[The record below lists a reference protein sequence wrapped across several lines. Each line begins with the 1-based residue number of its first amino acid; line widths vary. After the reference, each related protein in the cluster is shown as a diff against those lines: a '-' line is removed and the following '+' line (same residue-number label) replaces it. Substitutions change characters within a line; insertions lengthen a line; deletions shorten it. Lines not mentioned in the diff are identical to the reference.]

1 MKVRCTCG
9 CGQMVSR
16 ATHKRH
22 LDGGGPTQVRI
33 NAAQRAIN
41 YTSRLV
47 DRFKKKHPRERSA
60 TPESDAPP
68 RKVARTAASTP
79 ASLPGTPMD
88 IDDFGGLHTSF
99 TPAMDRTPQEEPP
112 IAENLD
118 FLPTT
123 RPRVLRTAS
132 EDSEG
137 SAGSDPAPDIPNLTF
152 TDPNVPDLDAEL
164 DEAALEHC
172 ELSAADILSG
182 NILSQDAQSGP
193 RLSERAMDSV
203 RAHNFKV
210 KTDLGSRAYNM
221 MRRAFPQLKDL
232 PSLTKLQS
240 EVAFISG
247 VKPVK
252 YDCCVKSC
260 CCFVGPYAKL
270 DACPYCDEARRDR
283 RGRPRATFEYLPLI
297 PRLKA
302 LFADPDMCE
311 KLMYRA
317 RYETEDGKIRD
328 IFDSFEYE
336 RLRKEHGPNGHLP
349 CRECNIEGIRDVA
362 GGGNT
367 QYVPAHRPGGH
378 SYDPGDLPLRTHD
391 EFIDNAVAVDAAATD
406 ADAKRLA
413 KDTGINGLPI
423 LATLSSLSFPASFGH
438 DLMHLIPE
446 NLVKNLL
453 DLWSGE
459 FKNLDTGKEDYEL
472 TEATREAIGRDCAL
486 AGDTTPAAFGARVPN
501 LHTQRHYFTAES
513 YTLWTTLLGPVLLH
527 GRFQRPKYYNHFLDL
542 VSIFNDC
549 LALSIDREYVDT
561 TLRQNI
567 IDWVKKYERYYYQ
580 HNVSRLRAC
589 PLTVHALLH
598 IADNILNAGPM
609 WTYWNYIT
617 ERFVGYLVRSSKSRK
632 NPYASFARRLR
643 EIAQNSAIK
652 VRYHAGGLREEL
664 DLSNRREE
672 DTIGHSVA
680 SYPGIRVLYPRAE
693 GPLERGALKAARNHL
708 VRTYQLTEAEAR
720 DCVPENVVHW
730 GKISFLNGGDK
741 MRASELVQHS
751 EHNLTRDA
759 SFIKYSHSVDK
770 NQRFRNR
777 PVDEERQV
785 SYGQLLRIIEF
796 KVRFPRDIRPRDRSL
811 LLALVRPVR
820 CAAKSDRLGFWYYQ
834 DGQFLPMEVIDV
846 DDISCLVAR
855 IPGHKPGPQLWALCE
870 RQDAMA
876 ASDDVE

>member
-193 RLSERAMDSV
+193 RLSER
-203 RAHNFKV
+203 
-210 KTDLGSRAYNM
+210 
-221 MRRAFPQLKDL
+221 
-232 PSLTKLQS
+232 
-240 EVAFISG
+240 
-247 VKPVK
+247 
-252 YDCCVKSC
+252 
-260 CCFVGPYAKL
+260 
-270 DACPYCDEARRDR
+270 
-283 RGRPRATFEYLPLI
+283 
-297 PRLKA
+297 
-302 LFADPDMCE
+302 
-311 KLMYRA
+311 
-317 RYETEDGKIRD
+317 
-328 IFDSFEYE
+328 
-336 RLRKEHGPNGHLP
+336 
-349 CRECNIEGIRDVA
+349 
-362 GGGNT
+362 
-367 QYVPAHRPGGH
+367 
-378 SYDPGDLPLRTHD
+378 
-391 EFIDNAVAVDAAATD
+391 
-406 ADAKRLA
+406 
-413 KDTGINGLPI
+413 
-423 LATLSSLSFPASFGH
+423 
-438 DLMHLIPE
+438 LIPE

-549 LALSIDREYVDT
+549 LALSIDREYVNT

-652 VRYHAGGLREEL
+652 VRYRLREEL

-730 GKISFLNGGDK
+730 GKISFLNGGNK

-777 PVDEERQV
+777 PVDEEWQV